1 MGLTSQSSGSSL
13 LKDEFIL
20 DIKLDKN
27 IVALAG
33 NPNTGKSTLF
43 NYLTGLKQH
52 TGNWPGKT
60 VANAKGYFE
69 YKEQNYLLVD
79 LPGTYSILANSQEEE
94 IARDFICFGNPKIT
108 IVVVDA
114 TCLERNLNLVLQV
127 MEITDNV
134 IVCLNLIDEAKRKGI
149 KIDIEKLENLLG
161 VPVIPT
167 VARSGKGVDKLLDK
181 IYNTTNSGTKLHPKK
196 IKYDEEIENLLNKIE
211 KILSRYLDNSY
222 NLRWI
227 ALRLIDGDEGMKKQ
241 LNEIL
246 VDNGFAEEPL
256 EQIDNILSG
265 KNNVGDYI
273 VSSIYRKAEEIAN
286 KVVHSQGK
294 KKIDWDKKIDDIL
307 TSKITGFPVMLLL
320 LGLIFWITIVG
331 ANYPSELL
339 GKVLFGLEA
348 KLTQLF
354 MSLNSPEW
362 LHGILIL
369 GIYRTLAWVVSVML
383 PPMAIFFPLFTLL
396 EDLGYLPRVAFNL
409 DNFFR
414 KAGTHGK
421 QSLTM
426 SMGFGCN
433 AAGIV
438 ACRIIDSPRERLIAM
453 ITNNFVPC
461 NGRFPTLIA
470 MSTIFIGGLFSQKY
484 GSIVAALSIVFMI
497 LIGIAVTLLVSKFLS
512 MTFLKGIPSSFTLEL
527 PPYRRPQVGQIL
539 IRSLIDRTLFVLS
552 RAVQVAAPAGAITWI
567 FANIN
572 IGEVSLLNRCAHF
585 LNPFANLLGFDG
597 FIIMAFL
604 LGLPANEIVL
614 PILIMSYLSTG
625 AILELDS
632 LDVLKNLLVDNGWTF
647 VTGLNFMLFSLLHFP
662 CTTTLL
668 TMKKE
673 TGGRKWPIFAFI
685 LTTIIAIIVTFAIN
699 MISKIFI

>member
-1 MGLTSQSSGSSL
+1 
-13 LKDEFIL
+13 
-20 DIKLDKN
+20 
-27 IVALAG
+27 
-33 NPNTGKSTLF
+33 
-43 NYLTGLKQH
+43 
-52 TGNWPGKT
+52 
-60 VANAKGYFE
+60 
-69 YKEQNYLLVD
+69 
-79 LPGTYSILANSQEEE
+79 
-94 IARDFICFGNPKIT
+94 
-108 IVVVDA
+108 
-114 TCLERNLNLVLQV
+114 
-127 MEITDNV
+127 
-134 IVCLNLIDEAKRKGI
+134 
-149 KIDIEKLENLLG
+149 
-161 VPVIPT
+161 
-167 VARSGKGVDKLLDK
+167 
-181 IYNTTNSGTKLHPKK
+181 
-196 IKYDEEIENLLNKIE
+196 
-211 KILSRYLDNSY
+211 
-222 NLRWI
+222 
-227 ALRLIDGDEGMKKQ
+227 
-241 LNEIL
+241 
-246 VDNGFAEEPL
+246 
-256 EQIDNILSG
+256 
-265 KNNVGDYI
+265 
-273 VSSIYRKAEEIAN
+273 
-286 KVVHSQGK
+286 
-294 KKIDWDKKIDDIL
+294 
-307 TSKITGFPVMLLL
+307 
-320 LGLIFWITIVG
+320 
-331 ANYPSELL
+331 
-339 GKVLFGLEA
+339 
-348 KLTQLF
+348 
-354 MSLNSPEW
+354 
-362 LHGILIL
+362 
-369 GIYRTLAWVVSVML
+369 
-383 PPMAIFFPLFTLL
+383 
-396 EDLGYLPRVAFNL
+396 
-409 DNFFR
+409 
-414 KAGTHGK
+414 
-421 QSLTM
+421 
-426 SMGFGCN
+426 
-433 AAGIV
+433 
-438 ACRIIDSPRERLIAM
+438 
-453 ITNNFVPC
+453 
-461 NGRFPTLIA
+461 